1 MPVAFLVRVT
11 CLLLWSASVVAAA
24 LPVSFTRALRDA
36 GIPLEAVAV
45 VIQPVE
51 LAKPVLAH
59 RAAHAMNPASVMK
72 LLTSIAALDTL
83 GPAYTWKTDIW
94 AMGEIKDG
102 VLTGDLIF
110 KAYGD
115 PTLTLERIWLL
126 QRALKGRGIEAIH
139 GNLILDSTYFQ
150 LPPLDPGA
158 LDGEPLAIY
167 NALPAAL
174 LANYNA
180 SAFTFK
186 VVNDSVV
193 ITPDLKQPELAV
205 VSRLVLDDAPCAEW
219 KDRLVPTVSGPMR
232 NQLVFEGWYARD
244 CGEKHLN
251 LNLCDAT
258 RNFDLVFRA
267 LWAESGGALT
277 GNTRLGTAPADTPP
291 LLSFPSVPL
300 AEAVRDLNKYS
311 NNLMTRNL
319 YLTLGAETRGPPAT
333 LEKSRDAVQA
343 WLADK
348 KIAAPEL
355 VLENGAGL
363 SRIERI
369 SAQTLSRILVLAYRS
384 PYFSE
389 LESAL
394 PIPAVDGT
402 LKRRFADSPLAGR
415 AHLKTGTLKDARAL
429 AGYLMNRDGKRMVFV
444 LLVNHL
450 NADKAD
456 AAQHA
461 LLDWA
466 YTYASS
472 TAHGPRVKHEGLQ
485 LRRKSILKVG
495 NCVPEPRVCTG
506 GQTY

>member
-1 MPVAFLVRVT
+1 MPVAFCVRVL
-11 CLLLWSASVVAAA
+11 CLLFWSSALAAA
-24 LPVSFTRALRDA
+24 PLPTRFTRALHDA
-36 GIPLEAVAV
+36 GIPLEAVAAV
-45 VIQPVE
+45 VQPVE
-51 LAKPVLAH
+51 QVEPVLAH
-59 RAAHAMNPASVMK
+59 RAARAMNPASVMK
-72 LLTSIAALDTL
+72 LLTSTVALDTL

-94 AMGEIKDG
+94 AVGNIKDR
-102 VLTGDLIF
+102 VLTGDLVI
-110 KAYGD
+110 KGHGD

-126 QRALKGRGIEAIH
+126 QRALKARGIDAIH
-139 GNLILDSTYFQ
+139 GDLVLDSSYFQ

-186 VVNDSVV
+186 TVNDTVE

-205 VSRLVLDDAPCAEW
+205 LSRLALDETPCGEW
-219 KDRLVPTVSGPMR
+219 KDRATPKVAGPVR
-232 NQLVFEGWYARD
+232 NQLVFEGGYARD

-251 LNLCDAT
+251 LNLYDAT
-258 RNFDLVFRA
+258 RNFDLTFRA
-267 LWAESGGALT
+267 LWAESSGVLT
-277 GNTRLGTAPADTPP
+277 GNTRLGTAPDDAPP
-291 LLSFPSVPL
+291 LLSFPSIPL
-300 AEAVRDLNKYS
+300 AEALRNLNKYS

-348 KIAAPEL
+348 QIGAPGL

-369 SAQTLSRILVLAYRS
+369 SAQTLSRILISAYRS

-394 PIPAVDGT
+394 PIAAVDGT
-402 LKRRFADSPLAGR
+402 LKRRFADSPWAGR
-415 AHLKTGTLKDARAL
+415 AHLKTGTLKNARAL
-429 AGYLMNRDGKRMVFV
+429 AGYLLNRDGKRMVFV
-444 LLVNHL
+444 LLVNHP
-450 NADKAD
+450 NVDKAE
-456 AAQHA
+456 AAQRA

-466 YTYASS
+466 YTYTASS
-472 TAHGPRVKHEGLQ
+472 ARRP
-485 LRRKSILKVG
+485 LRK
-495 NCVPEPRVCTG
+495 
-506 GQTY
+506 